1 MLKSLNLILCVCLL
15 VVTIVSLASGVQAQT
30 QQASCTFHTFSLTQN
45 PQMITVTGVN
55 DYGTVVGYADF
66 GEGASRQEKA
76 FVHYS
81 GGGTTYWLPSG
92 AKSSAF
98 GGRNDAG
105 VTTGAYSDSSNHT
118 HAFLLKGSTLTPI
131 VRPYG
136 AGPAGINKYN
146 SVVGTYVDANGNEHG
161 FKRYSDGTVIHLT
174 YPGALGDAC
183 LRDQRYQ
190 HNRRLLQRHRQRRAR
205 LHLQERP
212 VGIAAVPKCD
222 TIHRAIW
229 DQQLQ
234 RDRGTRAGTRLHVQR
249 WYVQRN
255 RGTGFSRDSSQGHR
269 SRWTD
274 RRHGGPDSWFL
285 GVLPLTNLSDQNH
298 RFVVL
303 L

>member
-1 MLKSLNLILCVCLL
+1 MIRVPGLWLIKHKEIDAHIVCFRELL
-15 VVTIVSLASGVQAQT
+15 FHCASFAV
-30 QQASCTFHTFSLTQN
+30 
-45 PQMITVTGVN
+45 
-55 DYGTVVGYADF
+55 
-66 GEGASRQEKA
+66 
-76 FVHYS
+76 
-81 GGGTTYWLPSG
+81 LPRRER
-92 AKSSAF
+92 F
-98 GGRNDAG
+98 
-105 VTTGAYSDSSNHT
+105 
-118 HAFLLKGSTLTPI
+118 I
-131 VRPYG
+131 
-136 AGPAGINKYN
+136 
-146 SVVGTYVDANGNEHG
+146 
-161 FKRYSDGTVIHLT
+161 
-174 YPGALGDAC
+174 PGALGDAC

-255 RGTGFSRDSSQGHR
+255 RGTGLSRDSSQGHR